1 MAYSEQ
7 QKQDIFDSIC
17 DLIIS
22 GKSLRKALLE
32 VTLPAKTFFV
42 WLRENDELSKQYAR
56 ATTERAELMF
66 EDMFDIADDSEN
78 DYTETELGKAGFKLD
93 KKTKTALNM
102 IYYGAKDMRKRTTEI
117 DLEQQITFG
126 EDSEK
131 LLKLLILAI
140 DRTGDNY
147 KGIDLITN
155 FAETLQSKYN
165 LKIKKYGV

>member
-78 DYTETELGKAGFKLD
+78 DYTETELGKVFNSEHLQRSKLRVD
-93 KKTKTALNM
+93 TRKWAL
-102 IYYGAKDMRKRTTEI
+102 
-117 DLEQQITFG
+117 
-126 EDSEK
+126 SK
-131 LLKLLILAI
+131 LMP
-140 DRTGDNY
+140 
-147 KGIDLITN
+147 
-155 FAETLQSKYN
+155 
-165 LKIKKYGV
+165 KKYGDKLDVTTDGEKIQSTPTIVFKDSFNE